1 MTAVTGPLLRSR
13 QSRHFVIVIA
23 AQGKVQGIFVTLG
36 DGGFRNY
43 GLGLLRPRRRAPA
56 LLSLRFPRLSRR
68 LPCRSRGGNRLS
80 Q

>member
-43 GLGLLRPRRRAPA
+43 GLGVPTANPKRLTGRRESADT
-56 LLSLRFPRLSRR
+56 
-68 LPCRSRGGNRLS
+68 RSR
-80 Q
+80 